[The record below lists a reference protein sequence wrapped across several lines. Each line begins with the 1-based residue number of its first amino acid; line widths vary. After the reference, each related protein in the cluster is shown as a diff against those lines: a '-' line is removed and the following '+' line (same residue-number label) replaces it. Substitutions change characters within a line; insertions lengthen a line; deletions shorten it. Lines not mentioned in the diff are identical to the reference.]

1 MDERLKRLRT
11 RIDAIDEKLVKLLNE
26 RVSVTKQI
34 SSLKKGTEKG
44 ALYRPE
50 REAELLSRARKLN
63 HQYGNGLIDDELISF
78 FFTQVM
84 SVTFQKSGQLR
95 IAYLGPEGTYSHA
108 AAIKRFGERVEF
120 AHTNDIGAIF
130 EVVEAK
136 ESDFG
141 VVPVENSTE
150 GIITHTF
157 DRFIGSSLKICS
169 ELELKIVSCLM
180 AKKGTKDITKIY
192 SHPQPLAQCRN
203 FLRRNYP
210 QAELI
215 ATSSTARAAE
225 IVETE
230 KNAACIGP
238 ELAAKLHALEVVKKG
253 IQDSNDNITR
263 FLIVG
268 DYETKPTGHD
278 KTSVVFSMPDRAGA
292 LDEMLSILKKAN
304 INMTKI
310 ESRPLKDKVW
320 QYYFFV
326 DVDGHRHDA
335 HLAAALGELEKKAQL
350 FKVLGSYPKAR

>member
-26 RVSVTKQI
+26 RVGVTKQI
-34 SSLKKGTEKG
+34 SSLKKGSDKG

-50 REAELLSRARKLN
+50 REAELLARARKLN
-63 HQYGNGLIDDELISF
+63 RQFGEGLIDDELISF

-95 IAYLGPEGTYSHA
+95 IAYLGPEGTYSHL

-120 AHTNDIGAIF
+120 AHTNDIGTIF
-130 EVVEAK
+130 ETVEAK
-136 ESDFG
+136 EADYG

-157 DRFIGSSLKICS
+157 DRFVSSPLKICS
-169 ELELKIVSCLM
+169 ELELRIVSCLM
-180 AKKGTKDITKIY
+180 TKKGTKEITKIY

-210 QAELI
+210 HAELI
-215 ATSSTARAAE
+215 ATSSTAKAAS
-225 IVETE
+225 IVESE
-230 KNAACIGP
+230 AGAACIGP
-238 ELAAKLHALEVVKKG
+238 DLAAKLHGLELVKRG

-263 FLIVG
+263 FLVVG

-278 KTSVVFSMPDRAGA
+278 KTSIVFSMPDRVGA
-292 LDEMLSILKKAN
+292 LDEMLGVLKKAS

-326 DVDGHRHDA
+326 DVDGHRADA
-335 HLAAALGELEKKAQL
+335 HVASALADLEKKAQV